1 MNRSTPGL
9 PVQYQLQEFTQ
20 THVRQVSDAIQP
32 SHPLSSPSPPAPN
45 PSQLQSLFQWVHSS
59 HTMVYNDSKYILIFV
74 KIFQCLKL
82 IFDNNTLKKHKF
94 ESILSLDILDVGF
107 TDDYIG
113 TLPSMYPFMWWRKVL
128 LLYMLNHH
136 TLQLRKKS
144 SSTAI
149 T

>member
-20 THVRQVSDAIQP
+20 THVHQVSDAIQP

-45 PSQLQSLFQWVHSS
+45 PSQHQSLFQWVHSS

-82 IFDNNTLKKHKF
+82 IFDNITLKKHKF

-113 TLPSMYPFMWWRKVL
+113 TLSSMCPFMWWRKVL